1 MSFSPLITSDWNCS
15 WRERTLHILHTH
27 RRWSTCLLRVCC
39 WNHSQF
45 RRTSGPV
52 WVFPRR
58 SSDCPKR
65 AFVHRDLRCGGSA
78 FLAIHTTCSFVCFAH
93 SLLRSL
99 LRTVQPTSVYQ
110 DTGPRVCS
118 TTSELKLKHTRCFTP
133 PPTHPPRVSHY
144 HPPPFFLAE
153 THSLTHTRARA
164 RARTHTR
171 THVRMHEPT
180 QAYKHKERYEK
191 VFASV

>member
-27 RRWSTCLLRVCC
+27 RRRSTGLLRVCC
-39 WNHSQF
+39 CSQF

-52 WVFPRR
+52 GVFPRR

-93 SLLRSL
+93 SLLHSL
-99 LRTVQPTSVYQ
+99 LRTVQTTSVYQ
-110 DTGPRVCS
+110 DAGPRVCS
-118 TTSELKLKHTRCFTP
+118 TTSELKLKHTRCFP
-133 PPTHPPRVSHY
+133 FFPRVSRY
-144 HPPPFFLAE
+144 PPPHPPSF
-153 THSLTHTRARA
+153 
-164 RARTHTR
+164 
-171 THVRMHEPT
+171 
-180 QAYKHKERYEK
+180 
-191 VFASV
+191 